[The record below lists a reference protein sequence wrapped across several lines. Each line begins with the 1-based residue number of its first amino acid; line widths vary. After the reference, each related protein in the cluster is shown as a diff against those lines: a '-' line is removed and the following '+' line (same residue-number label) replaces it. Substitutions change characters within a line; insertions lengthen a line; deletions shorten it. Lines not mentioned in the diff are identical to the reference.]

1 MRHCSAS
8 SRMFAAGCAATV
20 CCSATC
26 LAQAGEVSVWREL
39 PPPVTFMPRE
49 VPPVSQANGNPAV
62 WNLAAEFSRGGSNP
76 AGQWA
81 MGYSLNRFGAFT
93 VSPDWG
99 ATLPG
104 AFGWFTA
111 SVGFQPT
118 VVQAVSATS
127 FPTLGTGVT
136 LPAGAVGLM
145 PDSLGKF
152 AVVRWTC
159 AESGQYAIDALF
171 TGRSTVEV
179 GNSDIAVLRN
189 GLQLFFSTVRDPRQS
204 VLMQTTFDLTP
215 GETMEFRVGKSN
227 DTNAN
232 DLKQLDVVIQRLPRL
247 CPGDINGDGIVNIQD
262 LTTLLGSFGQ
272 DVIPSEGGD
281 LNGDGTV
288 NINDLSLLISN
299 LGCTV

>member
-8 SRMFAAGCAATV
+8 SLMRALGCAVMVSCAGT
-20 CCSATC
+20 A
-26 LAQAGEVSVWREL
+26 LAQSGEVSVWREL
-39 PPPVTFMPRE
+39 PPPVTFTPRV
-49 VPPVSQANGNPAV
+49 VPPVNQANGSPAV
-62 WNLAAEFSRGGSNP
+62 WNLASEFSRGGSNP
-76 AGQWA
+76 AGPWA

-99 ATLPG
+99 ATLAG
-104 AFGWFTA
+104 TFGWFTA
-111 SVGFQPT
+111 SVGLQPT
-118 VVQAVSATS
+118 VVQVVSATS
-127 FPTLGTGVT
+127 FPTLGTGVF

-152 AVVRWTC
+152 AAVRWTC

-171 TGRSTVEV
+171 TGRSSVEV

-215 GETMEFRVGKSN
+215 GETLEFRVGKSN
-227 DTNAN
+227 DTNLN

-247 CPGDINGDGIVNIQD
+247 CPGDINGDGVVNIQD

-288 NINDLSLLISN
+288 NINDLSLLVSN